1 MGNSNKSTL
10 IGWRG
15 QKQHERIEE
24 QDMQTRSGLSLQQE
38 QANGAQT
45 ERQWRVVFVVAFKA
59 E

>member
-10 IGWRG
+10 IRWWG
-15 QKQHERIEE
+15 QKQGETIEE
-24 QDMQTRSGLSLQQE
+24 KDMQMRSGLLLQQE

-45 ERQWRVVFVVAFKA
+45 EREWRVVFVVAFKA

>member
-10 IGWRG
+10 IGCWG
-15 QKQHERIEE
+15 QKQRERIEE
-24 QDMQTRSGLSLQQE
+24 DMQTRSGLSLQQE